1 MKVYTAILPVFTIG
15 IITAT
20 AKTKE
25 NAKDLLLKRYYET
38 EVKNWK
44 LRNGSYM
51 SPMTE
56 QTIKRRIQEDES
68 DIIYQT
74 SEIGKTEILS
84 TLASSDRYA
93 LTIERS

>member
-68 DIIYQT
+68 DIIYQEFT
-74 SEIGKTEILS
+74 VGKTEINFDF
-84 TLASSDRYA
+84 AKSDRYT
-93 LTIERS
+93 LTVERS